1 MGHCVA
7 ETGVL
12 TMPPDTVKVDR
23 TMRARRVPWRLRE
36 GESYHCER
44 MPDVPSPNDD
54 IELINTGRMPLPIL
68 REKLAQ

>member
-23 TMRARRVPWRLRE
+23 TMRARRVPVASAGRGELPLRT
-36 GESYHCER
+36 HAR
-44 MPDVPSPNDD
+44 H